1 MYEFLRGRIDSNKD
15 RVGVRSERFTNGSF
29 VVDKGGGDELDG
41 SLRLKSMKVKSGKER
56 KIRLKFITNDFRLG
70 NILNKIRGK

>member
-15 RVGVRSERFTNGSF
+15 RVGVWSERFMNGLF

-41 SLRLKSMKVKSGKER
+41 SLRLKSMKVKSGKEW
-56 KIRLKFITNDFRLG
+56 KIRLKFIINDFRLG
-70 NILNKIRGK
+70 NILNKI